1 MYIAQSKRKENIAE
15 YILYLWQL
23 EDLLRALQF
32 SPEAV
37 YSQLVQKQERLSE
50 QQKQQAL
57 VWYMELAGLLREE
70 GKEQSGHLEHTM
82 HLIADLDNLHRQ
94 LLTLPAGENY
104 RRLYGAVAPELPGLK
119 SKLGKPGMSDVELFF
134 RALYAVM
141 LYRIK
146 GDRSKQGYID
156 DVIGLISPVVA
167 ELATMFRRIER
178 GEVDL
183 FGNASRWPICCR
195 PGIGRPGFPFR
206 FSEPLV
212 DWAVES
218 SFPFRT
224 PDLARGCSGGSGHG
238 ADGIPPDLGFRPFRP
253 RIVVGIGHFFAR
265 HVAVRSCSQRESVP
279 AEESGTGADAE
290 VSRKRSVKELRNRER
305 NL

>member
-1 MYIAQSKRKENIAE
+1 MYSAIFSLRLLCAIYIGSVVWFNVRQAKIPLFTQKRNRRPGDKTIRTTFPTRANKPDKSDGGP
-15 YILYLWQL
+15 YLWQL

-183 FGNASRWPICCR
+183 FG
-195 PGIGRPGFPFR
+195 
-206 FSEPLV
+206 
-212 DWAVES
+212 D
-218 SFPFRT
+218 
-224 PDLARGCSGGSGHG
+224 
-238 ADGIPPDLGFRPFRP
+238 
-253 RIVVGIGHFFAR
+253 
-265 HVAVRSCSQRESVP
+265 
-279 AEESGTGADAE
+279 
-290 VSRKRSVKELRNRER
+290 KKE
-305 NL
+305 

>member
-156 DVIGLISPVVA
+156 DVIGLISPPRCSGA
-167 ELATMFRRIER
+167 SSAARSTCSAIRKSSAGPGFPEA
-178 GEVDL
+178 GEA
-183 FGNASRWPICCR
+183 GPASRWPICCR

-224 PDLARGCSGGSGHG
+224 PNLARGCSGGTDMGPTGYRRVS
-238 ADGIPPDLGFRPFRP
+238 
-253 RIVVGIGHFFAR
+253 VFAR
-265 HVAVRSCSQRESVP
+265 FVRESSS
-279 AEESGTGADAE
+279 ESGIFSPGT
-290 VSRKRSVKELRNRER
+290 
-305 NL
+305 

>member
-70 GKEQSGHLEHTM
+70 GKEQSGHLEHTI

-104 RRLYGAVAPELPGLK
+104 RRLYGAVAPNCRDSRASSASPACR
-119 SKLGKPGMSDVELFF
+119 MSNCSSG
-134 RALYAVM
+134 ALYAVM

-156 DVIGLISPVVA
+156 DVIGLISPGRGRARHDVPA
-167 ELATMFRRIER
+167 HRARR
-178 GEVDL
+178 
-183 FGNASRWPICCR
+183 
-195 PGIGRPGFPFR
+195 GRP
-206 FSEPLV
+206 
-212 DWAVES
+212 
-218 SFPFRT
+218 
-224 PDLARGCSGGSGHG
+224 
-238 ADGIPPDLGFRPFRP
+238 
-253 RIVVGIGHFFAR
+253 
-265 HVAVRSCSQRESVP
+265 VRR
-279 AEESGTGADAE
+279 
-290 VSRKRSVKELRNRER
+290 
-305 NL
+305 

>member
-94 LLTLPAGENY
+94 LLTRPAGENY

-183 FGNASRWPICCR
+183 FG
-195 PGIGRPGFPFR
+195 
-206 FSEPLV
+206 
-212 DWAVES
+212 D
-218 SFPFRT
+218 
-224 PDLARGCSGGSGHG
+224 
-238 ADGIPPDLGFRPFRP
+238 
-253 RIVVGIGHFFAR
+253 
-265 HVAVRSCSQRESVP
+265 
-279 AEESGTGADAE
+279 
-290 VSRKRSVKELRNRER
+290 KKE
-305 NL
+305 